1 MMTSK
6 PPIHGVISTWL
17 IHDVDGKAYKLYQ
30 AGPQLY
36 APIDLVRFTHQVA
49 TCVNE
54 VRERYEKKDWEF
66 ALARQ
71 ITQLGDAEL
80 SNRLHPVV
88 HKQHAGQLGL
98 LLGQLGPISR
108 EMYLRM
114 SELYISLDNFV
125 NRRRPQP
132 TKVAYVWEVWCVERG
147 DVPRHMPHP
156 GCEIAFTANDKDG
169 VPDVNFTFERAT
181 PKELV
186 ELLEARDLM
195 KKTFKL

>member
-1 MMTSK
+1 MTSK
-6 PPIHGVISTWL
+6 PPVNGVLSTWL
-17 IHDVDGKAYKLYQ
+17 IHDVDGKDYKLYQ
-30 AGPQLY
+30 AGPQLHT
-36 APIDLVRFTHQVA
+36 PIDLIRFTHQVA

-54 VRERYEKKDWEF
+54 VRERHEEKDWEF

-80 SNRLHPVV
+80 SNRLHLHLPAG
-88 HKQHAGQLGL
+88 HKRNVGRPGL
-98 LLGQLGPISR
+98 VSR

-114 SELYISLDNFV
+114 TELYISLENFS

-132 TKVAYVWEVWCVERG
+132 PKVAYIWEVWCVGRG
-147 DVPRHMPHP
+147 DLPRHVLHP
-156 GCEIAFTANDKDG
+156 GCEIAFTSNDKDG
-169 VPDVNFTFERAT
+169 VPDVNFMFERTT